1 MQVIQVTVTETP
13 HAPRVGRMN
22 RRGRGGPA
30 IAKTKPMNA
39 AQAVRRVLT
48 NRPIPQGQQALLRA
62 LYEAGDAGLTTSALT
77 AELGRDEQQLN
88 RLLGRVA
95 RRIRRT
101 PNAWVLQ
108 RPGITLLF
116 DITPVEGEWRYKLRP
131 VARKALDA
139 QKPGWLPAA
148 AAEDETQP
156 AA

>member
-39 AQAVRRVLT
+39 ARAVRRVLT

-88 RLLGRVA
+88 RLLGAGGAPHPPHPERVGAATA
-95 RRIRRT
+95 RHH
-101 PNAWVLQ
+101 
-108 RPGITLLF
+108 
-116 DITPVEGEWRYKLRP
+116 
-131 VARKALDA
+131 VAI
-139 QKPGWLPAA
+139 
-148 AAEDETQP
+148 
-156 AA
+156 